1 MVRVKIYRDIIY
13 ITYIKSPAKRYPNT
27 ASDRMSS
34 WVNFVNDF
42 NELLDGLEWLQPM
55 KLDRIRTYRLNK
67 DLIMLSYYND

>member
-1 MVRVKIYRDIIY
+1 
-13 ITYIKSPAKRYPNT
+13 
-27 ASDRMSS
+27 MSS

-42 NELLDGLEWLQPM
+42 NELLDSLEWLQPM